1 MSRFEHVAAVIG
13 GVVAAA
19 ARDAGRSRL
28 IIVERGGPETGL
40 LERCLLEAH
49 VPLPVERVG
58 DAAGDV
64 EVARA
69 HARRAAGGGGL
80 LLDPV
85 NKTVA
90 VLWPELLAE
99 PVLPLADLYAT
110 QVRDLAGGWSAPAEA
125 RELIERAGGID
136 AVDAFLIR
144 YLDERRPL
152 DAALA
157 GVPDAE
163 AGRALRARLE
173 AGWWWRRRVGLVPK
187 LGARTLGIDLR

>member
-1 MSRFEHVAAVIG
+1 MSRLDHVAALVG

-28 IIVERGGPETGL
+28 VIVDRGGAETGL
-40 LERCLLEAH
+40 LERCLADIA
-49 VPLPVERVG
+49 LPVSRV
-58 DAAGDV
+58 AEADV
-64 EVARA
+64 EAARTRARA
-69 HARRAAGGGGL
+69 ADADAL

-110 QVRDLAGGWSAPAEA
+110 QVSELVGDWSAPAEA
-125 RELIERAGGID
+125 RALIERAGGID

-144 YLDERRPL
+144 HLDERRPL
-152 DAALA
+152 DQALSALPDPEAAQ
-157 GVPDAE
+157 
-163 AGRALRARLE
+163 ALRDRLQ
-173 AGWWWRRRVGLVPK
+173 AGWWWRRRLGVVPK